1 MKIKFIP
8 LKCTFGG
15 PHKVIPFDW
24 CSPRYLPDVFP
35 LKNKFIKN
43 HRFRKGEIW
52 GFAPIEIMDNI
63 EKFVEGFE
71 L

>member
-1 MKIKFIP
+1 
-8 LKCTFGG
+8 
-15 PHKVIPFDW
+15 VIPFNW
-24 CSPRYLPDVFP
+24 CSPRYLPDVFS

-52 GFAPIEIMDNI
+52 DFAPIEIMDNI
-63 EKFVEGFE
+63 EKFVKEFE